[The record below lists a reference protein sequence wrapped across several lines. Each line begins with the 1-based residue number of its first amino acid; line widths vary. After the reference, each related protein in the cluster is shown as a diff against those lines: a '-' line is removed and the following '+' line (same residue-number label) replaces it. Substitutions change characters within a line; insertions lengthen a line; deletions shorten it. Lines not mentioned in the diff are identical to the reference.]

1 MFDFRVWPGRP
12 LIFANNY
19 SLSLLQRIKNVL
31 YKARNDH
38 KSAVTERIEQAGQM
52 KDIVDV
58 TKNLFALSRE
68 TAKLEAEAFELKQ
81 QVAVASEVK
90 ATLDSWVRY
99 EATVREREQKQL
111 AAYLIEKIQKDLE
124 DPKIQQQILDQA
136 VVDVQS
142 KYRFSIGVCEC
153 VYISKYTKM
162 HISLFQSSPLNPLRF
177 CS

>member
-1 MFDFRVWPGRP
+1 MSTC
-12 LIFANNY
+12 I
-19 SLSLLQRIKNVL
+19 LSIQRIKNVL

-38 KSAVTERIEQAGQM
+38 KSAVNERIDQVGQM

-81 QVAVASEVK
+81 KVSVAQEVK

-111 AAYLIEKIQKDLE
+111 AAFLIEKIQKDLE
-124 DPKIQQQILDQA
+124 DPKVQQQILDQA
-136 VVDVQS
+136 VLDVQS
-142 KYRFSIGVCEC
+142 KWLFHLERF
-153 VYISKYTKM
+153 T
-162 HISLFQSSPLNPLRF
+162 
-177 CS
+177 

>member
-1 MFDFRVWPGRP
+1 
-12 LIFANNY
+12 
-19 SLSLLQRIKNVL
+19 
-31 YKARNDH
+31 
-38 KSAVTERIEQAGQM
+38 M

-81 QVAVASEVK
+81 KVSVAQEVK

-111 AAYLIEKIQKDLE
+111 AAFLIEKIQKELE

-136 VVDVQS
+136 VLDVQS
-142 KYRFSIGVCEC
+142 KFIV
-153 VYISKYTKM
+153 VYIK
-162 HISLFQSSPLNPLRF
+162 SLDCDGL
-177 CS
+177 

>member
-1 MFDFRVWPGRP
+1 M
-12 LIFANNY
+12 LMSTCI
-19 SLSLLQRIKNVL
+19 LSIQRIKNVL

-38 KSAVTERIEQAGQM
+38 KSAVNERIDQVGQM

-81 QVAVASEVK
+81 KVSVAQEVK

-111 AAYLIEKIQKDLE
+111 AAFLIEKIQKDLE
-124 DPKIQQQILDQA
+124 DPKVQQQILDQA
-136 VVDVQS
+136 VLDVQS
-142 KYRFSIGVCEC
+142 KWFFHMER
-153 VYISKYTKM
+153 
-162 HISLFQSSPLNPLRF
+162 
-177 CS
+177 